1 MRTEAAC
8 LISFILVRVHLRI
21 LSSPSPS
28 CFAFDSGSDKEFCRV
43 GRRLIYAQRDPYD
56 ENTCHRAAGSV
67 VGIVR
72 TATCRCPERDR
83 SPVGDPRMRSSASC
97 SLTSVKVASD
107 CICPNQ
113 TLQADLSACVQLACP
128 FADQATATTL
138 LGGLCAG
145 YPVESRSTEVKVAII
160 ACLVL
165 TLFIVVMRCV
175 ARLTVSN
182 RLWWDDWITILA
194 TAFFIGLC
202 SVQFASAN
210 LGFGKHYWTV
220 NAENA
225 PAIFQ
230 LFYSSQILYVL
241 VQVTAKVAILV
252 LFGRIFP
259 ATWLQRAIIV
269 FGVLLVAHGL
279 IYMLLVILQ
288 CLPVHSIWDRSV
300 QAKCVNI
307 TAMTFSGAILSII
320 EDIVIFALPIKE
332 VFQLRLTMQ
341 KRIALV
347 LMFSVGSFACVT
359 SMVRLKYI
367 VTFADSLD
375 ATWDNVDPVNWSVIE
390 VACAI
395 ICGSLPTLRPLFR
408 KVPGLLTSLK
418 SRDGAKTLST
428 PRHAD
433 QPPSIPPKDAQLY
446 PSAGP
451 FEKLQ
456 NPSRF
461 EGATWRVTSAPRSGQ
476 GNETMSS
483 PSVNSRLEYELQEW
497 TTEEK
502 GQKVRAAV

>member
-1 MRTEAAC
+1 MRISATALLAAALAFFSGRPVAAQSVLDLLSAVPECAVPC
-8 LISFILVRVHLRI
+8 LGDAI
-21 LSSPSPS
+21 
-28 CFAFDSGSDKEFCRV
+28 ASG
-43 GRRLIYAQRDPYD
+43 
-56 ENTCHRAAGSV
+56 
-67 VGIVR
+67 
-72 TATCRCPERDR
+72 
-83 SPVGDPRMRSSASC
+83 SC
-97 SLTSVKVASD
+97 SLTSIQVTSD
-107 CICPNQ
+107 CICPND
-113 TLQADLSACVQLACP
+113 TLQADLSSCVQLACP
-128 FADQATATTL
+128 FADQAQAATL
-138 LGGLCAG
+138 LGGLCAD
-145 YPVESRSTEVKVAII
+145 YPIESRSTEVKVAVI

-182 RLWWDDWITILA
+182 RLWWDDWITLIATIL
-194 TAFFIGLC
+194 FVGLC
-202 SVQFASAN
+202 SVTLASVH
-210 LGFGKHYWTV
+210 LGFGKHYWNV
-220 NAENA
+220 KPENA
-225 PAIFQ
+225 PAVFQ

-259 ATWLQRAIIV
+259 AKWLQRAIIV
-269 FGVLLVAHGL
+269 CGVILVGHGL

-288 CLPVHSIWDRSV
+288 CLPVHAIWDRAV
-300 QAKCVNI
+300 QAKCLDV
-307 TAMTFSGAILSII
+307 TALTVSGAILSII

-367 VTFADSLD
+367 VTFANTLD
-375 ATWDNVDPVNWSVIE
+375 ATWDNVDPVNWSIIE

-418 SRDGAKTLST
+418 PRDGSKTLST
-428 PRHAD
+428 PRHTD
-433 QPPSIPPKDAQLY
+433 QPPIPPPKDTQLS
-446 PSAGP
+446 PAVGP
-451 FEKLQ
+451 FEKLK

-461 EGATWRVTSAPRSGQ
+461 EASTW
-476 GNETMSS
+476 
-483 PSVNSRLEYELQEW
+483 NSRVEYELQEW